1 MTTDDKQYIVSKR
14 LSDWQIEEWLNKY
27 YAEGYELVTFGSFG
41 KTHIAIMK
49 LGCRRNP

>member
-1 MTTDDKQYIVSKR
+1 MTDKKQYIVSKR
-14 LSDWQIEEWLNKY
+14 VNDGQLEKWLNER

-49 LGCRRNP
+49 LRPQS